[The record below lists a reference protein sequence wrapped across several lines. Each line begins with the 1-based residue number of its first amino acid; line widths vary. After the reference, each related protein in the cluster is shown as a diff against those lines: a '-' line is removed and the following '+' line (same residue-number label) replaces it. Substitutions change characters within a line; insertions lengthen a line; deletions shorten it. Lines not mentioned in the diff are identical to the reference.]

1 MFRALRGMASVASP
15 RWDGQVMIDLCVV
28 PLGVGVSVRKEVTER
43 VLRSRE
49 AAGKIVCR
57 LHGFGTNVS
66 GHWDDVMGAVK
77 EVHEVLH
84 DRMGVV
90 RITSSMR
97 LGTRIDKAQSMD
109 DKVAA
114 VEEGLAAAT
123 VAE

>member
-1 MFRALRGMASVASP
+1 MFRALRGMASVAPP

-28 PLGVGVSVRKEVTER
+28 PLGVGVSVRKEVTEVER
-43 VLRSRE
+43 VLRARE
-49 AAGKIVCR
+49 AEGKIVCR

-97 LGTRIDKAQSMD
+97 LGTRIDKAQSID
-109 DKVAA
+109 DKASCVP
-114 VEEGLAAAT
+114 GGPPC
-123 VAE
+123 